1 MTPERAKEISYEIDQ
16 EWTMNPV
23 HKFSPYTA
31 CERNEIMQ
39 LWATMPGY
47 TCFHDAVRRICLS
60 EKHTSISDRA

>member
-1 MTPERAKEISYEIDQ
+1 
-16 EWTMNPV
+16 V

-60 EKHTSISDRA
+60 EKHTYISDKT